1 MTLTPMSVKYGVVKS
16 TDHVL
21 SVNLG
26 VHILHSP
33 YAVAGFRLLK
43 RRRLN

>member
-1 MTLTPMSVKYGVVKS
+1 MTLTPMSVRYGVVKS

-21 SVNLG
+21 LDNLG

-33 YAVAGFRLLK
+33 YAVVEFRLLK